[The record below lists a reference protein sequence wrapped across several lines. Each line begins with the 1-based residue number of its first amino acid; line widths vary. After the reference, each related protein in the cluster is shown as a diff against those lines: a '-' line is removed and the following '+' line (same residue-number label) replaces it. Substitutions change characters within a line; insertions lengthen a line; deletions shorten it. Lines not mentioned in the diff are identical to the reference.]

1 MIKRTLRPCS
11 GNEADAVEGIEYGV
25 WREGSKIRVEYD
37 IYGLL
42 SHLVIPSPVTDQEP
56 KRCDELWR
64 HTCFELFVKEAG
76 ETVTSYVECN
86 FSPSGDWN
94 VYSFGSYRDEMVA
107 TKLSAEPSIII
118 GKTAKKIFSLCA
130 EVNLEGVI
138 TDSVPID
145 VGVSCVVEALG
156 GKFGYWALSHPGEK
170 PDFHDQRSFIK
181 SL

>member
-1 MIKRTLRPCS
+1 MIKRTLRPYT

-42 SHLVIPSPVTDQEP
+42 SHLVIPSPVTGREP
-56 KRCDELWR
+56 ERCDELWR

-76 ETVTSYVECN
+76 ETVASYFECN

-94 VYSFGSYRDEMVA
+94 VYSFASYRDEMVA
-107 TKLSAEPSIII
+107 TQLSSEPSIVI
-118 GKTAKKIFSLCA
+118 GKAKKIFSLCA
-130 EVNLEGVI
+130 EVDLGGVI

-145 VGVSCVVEALG
+145 VGVCCVVEGLG

-170 PDFHDQRSFIK
+170 PDFHDQRSFLK